1 MDIIFVTK
9 NKNNKDYKNTV
20 TLLINVT
27 FITEWLNDNVKEY
40 KNHIIKKS
48 EYKDI
53 DENIISLM
61 PKFKPLLIT
70 KEQLIKLKNDLTVI
84 INNKAKYDKM
94 FPNVNSYDKKDYENK
109 LKETLL
115 TIKEL
120 INNTN
125 FDTENIYFDIL

>member
-20 TLLINVT
+20 TLLINET
-27 FITEWLNDNVKEY
+27 FITKWLNNNIKEY

-70 KEQLIKLKNDLTVI
+70 KERLIKLKNDLTVI

-115 TIKEL
+115 TIKKL